1 VKSESLS
8 MNTSKQLS
16 LKELISQVSK
26 WKSQGE
32 KIVFTNGCFDV
43 FHAGHAYILNT
54 AKTFGTKLIVG
65 LNSDASVT
73 NLKGTSR
80 PINKEQN
87 RVYVLSSLEVVDAV
101 VAFEDATP
109 LELIKAI
116 QPDVLVKGGDYV
128 AENIVGAKEV
138 LEAGGKVEIVPLVD
152 GLSSSK
158 IIEGLK
164 K

>member
-1 VKSESLS
+1 
-8 MNTSKQLS
+8 MNSSKQLS
-16 LKELISQVSK
+16 LNELLAQVSK

-43 FHAGHAYILNT
+43 FHAGHAFILNT

-73 NLKGTSR
+73 NLKGSSR

-87 RVYVLSSLEVVDAV
+87 RVYVLSSLEAVDAV
-101 VAFEDATP
+101 IAFDDATP

-116 QPDVLVKGGDYV
+116 QPEVLVKGGDYV

-138 LEAGGKVEIVPLVD
+138 LANGGKVEVVPLVD

-164 K
+164 SE

>member
-1 VKSESLS
+1 
-8 MNTSKQLS
+8 MNSSKQLS
-16 LKELISQVSK
+16 LNELLAQVSK

-43 FHAGHAYILNT
+43 FHAGHAFILNT

-65 LNSDASVT
+65 LNSDNSVA
-73 NLKGTSR
+73 NLKGPSR

-87 RVYVLSSLEVVDAV
+87 RVYVLSSLEPVDVVI
-101 VAFEDATP
+101 AFEDATP

-116 QPDVLVKGGDYV
+116 QPDVLVKGGDYKV
-128 AENIVGAKEV
+128 ENIVGAKEV
-138 LEAGGKVEIVPLVD
+138 LANGGKVEVVPLVD

-158 IIEGLK
+158 IIEGLEL
-164 K
+164 

>member
-1 VKSESLS
+1 MNSSKHYSLDALLA
-8 MNTSKQLS
+8 T
-16 LKELISQVSK
+16 VSK
-26 WKSQGE
+26 WKLQGE

-43 FHAGHAYILNT
+43 FHAGHAFILNT

-65 LNSDASVT
+65 LNSDSSIT

-87 RVYVLSSLEVVDAV
+87 RVYVLSSLEAVDAIV
-101 VAFEDATP
+101 VFDVATP

-116 QPDVLVKGGDYV
+116 QPNILVKGGDY
-128 AENIVGAKEV
+128 AIESIVGAKEV
-138 LEAGGKVEIVPLVD
+138 LANGGKVEVVPLVD

-158 IIEGLK
+158 IIEGLEL
-164 K
+164 

>member
-1 VKSESLS
+1 MYS
-8 MNTSKQLS
+8 SKYYSIDAL
-16 LKELISQVSK
+16 LAEVSK

-43 FHAGHAYILNT
+43 FHAGHAFILNK
-54 AKTFGTKLIVG
+54 AKTFGDKLIVG

-73 NLKGTSR
+73 NFKGNSR
-80 PINKEQN
+80 PVNKLQN
-87 RVYVLSSLEVVDAV
+87 RVYVLSSLEAVNAV
-101 VAFEDATP
+101 VVFDDATP

-138 LEAGGKVEIVPLVD
+138 LANDGKVEVVSLVA

-158 IIEGLK
+158 IIEQTGL
-164 K
+164 

>member
-1 VKSESLS
+1 
-8 MNTSKQLS
+8 MNSSKQLS
-16 LKELISQVSK
+16 LTELLAQVSK
-26 WKSQGE
+26 WKSLGE

-43 FHAGHAYILNT
+43 FHAGHAFILNT

-65 LNSDASVT
+65 LNSDNSVT

-80 PINKEQN
+80 PINKEQQ
-87 RVYVLSSLEVVDAV
+87 RVYVLSSLESVDAII
-101 VAFEDATP
+101 AFDDATP
-109 LELIKAI
+109 LEILKAI

-138 LEAGGKVEIVPLVD
+138 LANGGKVEIVPLVD

-158 IIEGLK
+158 IIAGLK
-164 K
+164 SE